1 MDSYLKGR
9 GFKSDNHD
17 SGISTEF
24 KSLGS
29 LMELSKI
36 QSNNDTSKSVEDSDV
51 SSQVIYEEENSPLVE
66 VVSVDGS
73 PREIVITMLDGKILK
88 IACDY

>member
-1 MDSYLKGR
+1 
-9 GFKSDNHD
+9 
-17 SGISTEF
+17 
-24 KSLGS
+24 
-29 LMELSKI
+29 MELSKI

>member
-1 MDSYLKGR
+1 MDNIAGR
-9 GFKSDNHD
+9 GFKSDSHD

-51 SSQVIYEEENSPLVE
+51 SSQVIYEEENSHL
-66 VVSVDGS
+66 
-73 PREIVITMLDGKILK
+73 LK
-88 IACDY
+88 LFLWMDRLEKLSLRCLMGRFLR

>member
-9 GFKSDNHD
+9 GFKSDSQD

-88 IACDY
+88 IACYY

>member
-9 GFKSDNHD
+9 GFKSDSHD

-29 LMELSKI
+29 LMELSKF
-36 QSNNDTSKSVEDSDV
+36 K
-51 SSQVIYEEENSPLVE
+51 VIMTLLKV
-66 VVSVDGS
+66 
-73 PREIVITMLDGKILK
+73 LK
-88 IACDY
+88 IQMSLLRSFTKKKIPHLLKLFL

>member
-9 GFKSDNHD
+9 GFKSDSQD

>member
-1 MDSYLKGR
+1 MTLLKV
-9 GFKSDNHD
+9 
-17 SGISTEF
+17 
-24 KSLGS
+24 L
-29 LMELSKI
+29 KI
-36 QSNNDTSKSVEDSDV
+36 QMLKE
-51 SSQVIYEEENSPLVE
+51 VIYEEEDSPLVE